1 MGKEETVILKGSY
14 DLPLNNIGE
23 ALLGIQYLVVGPP
36 VQERCGETGQAVLR
50 PAKIAGGFWGV
61 IEGAGLL

>member
-23 ALLGIQYLVVGPP
+23 ALLGILYLVVGPP
-36 VQERCGETGQAVLR
+36 VQERCGETGQAVLE
-50 PAKIAGGFWGV
+50 ACQDSQ
-61 IEGAGLL
+61 GLLGSG

>member
-36 VQERCGETGQAVLR
+36 VQERCGETGQAVLEACQDSR
-50 PAKIAGGFWGV
+50 
-61 IEGAGLL
+61 GLLGSG